1 MTERLSG
8 TNRRHVL
15 AGLGV
20 LAIPLMDVGAR
31 AFAQARARI
40 VIVGGGFGGATAA
53 RSLRRL
59 LPNADITLVES
70 NAVYTACPFSNLV
83 IGGTRDIN
91 DQTFTYA
98 PLAQS
103 GITVLHDR
111 AIAIDAG
118 RKEVKFGGGALITY
132 DRLILSPGIDFRWG
146 AIDGYDQAAADR
158 APHAWKAGRQTILL
172 RNQLAAMDDGGLVAM
187 SVPAPPFRCP
197 PGPYERASL
206 IANYLKTF
214 KPRSKLLILDHQ
226 DSFSKMP
233 LFKGAWAEN
242 YPDHLEWR
250 GASDDGRVSR
260 FDAASLTLYTDFD
273 EIRADVVNIIP
284 PQEAGEIARGA
295 GVVDATGWCPI
306 NATSFES
313 TLQSSIHVI
322 GDATI
327 AAPMPKSAFTANL
340 QAKICA
346 IAVARLVSD
355 MEPEPT
361 ILANTCYSF
370 VTPDQAVS
378 ISGVYS
384 NDIGQFRYIEGAG
397 GLSPVGAMP
406 NVRTTEA
413 EQAEAWFAATTGEA
427 FG

>member
-1 MTERLSG
+1 MTERLSDA
-8 TNRRHVL
+8 NRRQVL

-20 LAIPLMDVGAR
+20 LAVPFMDLGAR

-118 RKEVKFGGGALITY
+118 RKEVKLGGGALITY

-158 APHAWKAGRQTILL
+158 APHAWKAGSQTILL
-172 RNQLAAMDDGGLVAM
+172 RNQLAAMDDGGLVVM

-206 IANYLKTF
+206 IANYLKSF

-233 LFKGAWAEN
+233 LFKEAWAEN

-260 FDAASLTLYTDFD
+260 FDAASLTLSTDFD
-273 EIRADVVNIIP
+273 DIRADVANIIP
-284 PQEAGEIARGA
+284 PQKAGEIARRA

-313 TLQSSIHVI
+313 TLQNGIHVI

-327 AAPMPKSAFTANL
+327 AAPLPKSAFSANL

-384 NDIGQFRYIEGAG
+384 NDLGQFRNIEGAG
-397 GLSPVGAMP
+397 GLSPVGATS
-406 NVRTTEA
+406 NVRTAEA